1 MTTAKPPARY
11 SATWGRACGRLRA
24 TELHHHKGYTTIRDV
39 TLDLS
44 DRPFACKIR
53 IEQSSTIEHG
63 ACDVEEPINDRA

>member
-11 SATWGRACGRLRA
+11 GALLGGACGGGFALPS
-24 TELHHHKGYTTIRDV
+24 YTTTRDV

-44 DRPFACKIR
+44 GHPFACKLR